1 MARRTKKT
9 AAKTKSAGKK
19 TLGVSKKPF
28 LRFLGFIFVIA
39 AVSAAGWGLKK
50 AEKHVRQEIVR
61 ESKREISMVLR
72 GYPEWINTPL
82 KKRIVEQGYIGL
94 EKLTAKPGTAEL
106 VAENLRSKFPW
117 LKNVRVQTSVNR
129 LTIVADYRKPAV
141 LLRHKSTKFYISE
154 DMTVLDYIPMNSLSV
169 PEVSGV
175 VLASAP
181 SPGEP
186 LFHEQIKA
194 AVKLTQLFRAMDK
207 SRTRKFL
214 PHVESID
221 VENYGITDSSIPQI
235 VLKTKDGLD
244 IFWGAAPGDAEA
256 YFEIPE
262 EKKLAVLYTI
272 FESHPNLKGRYEN
285 IDLRFE
291 Q

>member
-1 MARRTKKT
+1 MAGKTKRTASKNKSPKKSARRSYWR
-9 AAKTKSAGKK
+9 ALFRLPG
-19 TLGVSKKPF
+19 LILIIG
-28 LRFLGFIFVIA
+28 
-39 AVSAAGWGLKK
+39 AVYASVWGILN
-50 AEKHVRQEIVR
+50 AENHIKQEIIR
-61 ESKREISMVLR
+61 ESEREISMVLR
-72 GYPEWINTPL
+72 GYPNWINASL
-82 KKRIVEQGYIGL
+82 KRRIVEQGYIGL
-94 EKLTAKPGTAEL
+94 EKLTASPGTAKL
-106 VAENLRSKFPW
+106 VAKNLKSKFPW
-117 LKNVRVQTSVNR
+117 LKNVRVQTSINR
-129 LTIVADYRKPAV
+129 LTIDADYRKPAV
-141 LLRHKSTKFYISE
+141 LLRHKSAKYYISE
-154 DMTVLDYIPMNSLSV
+154 DMTVLDYIPIDSLSV

-194 AVKLTQLFRAMDK
+194 SVKLTQLFRAMDK
-207 SRTRKFL
+207 SRSRKFL
-214 PHVESID
+214 KQVESID

-235 VLKTKDGLD
+235 VIKTKEELD

-256 YFEIPE
+256 YFEMPE
-262 EKKLAVLYTI
+262 KKKLAVLYTI